1 MAVVVYLLDNIPFKN
16 YNVFVSDSSGIFD
29 KTKFKEGTKKDWSD
43 EHGFDVDL
51 QNRFKDSRSITINC
65 FIHAKSISEC
75 ITKYNDFLNAI
86 DKKGS
91 RRLSVIID
99 DNLRM
104 EAQVFREDAAETK
117 LIYNSSDAV
126 GTFDLK
132 LTENFPV
139 KTILKK
145 SENETTIT
153 LKSDKVMVI
162 NWGDGIEQYTS
173 PSTESYTHKYIG
185 NDDRYIIIYGDLD
198 SITNFQTNADILW
211 SKF

>member
-1 MAVVVYLLDNIPFKN
+1 MAAVVYLLDNIPFKN

-145 SENETTIT
+145 KETETTIT

-162 NWGDGIEQYTS
+162 NWGDGLEQYTS
-173 PSTESYTHKYIG
+173 SNTDTYTHKYIG
-185 NDDRYIIIYGDLD
+185 SDDRYIIIYGDLD
-198 SITNFQTNADILW
+198 SITQFQTNAEILW
-211 SKF
+211 SKY